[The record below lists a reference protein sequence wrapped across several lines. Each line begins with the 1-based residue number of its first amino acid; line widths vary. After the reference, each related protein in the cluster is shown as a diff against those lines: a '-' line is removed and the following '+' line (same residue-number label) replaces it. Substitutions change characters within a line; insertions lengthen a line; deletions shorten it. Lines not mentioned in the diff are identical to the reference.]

1 MSLNDD
7 CISLT
12 KLVYRYDLDQE
23 PVVNIPQWQVPQGQ
37 HVFLRGESGS
47 GKSTLIHLLAGL
59 HSPTSGKVVINGCDL
74 TNQTVQKRDRF
85 RAKNIGLV
93 YQQFNLIPYL
103 SVLDN
108 ILLASHFS
116 GSLNKET
123 SLEAQQLLVKMN
135 LPSELHNRDARNL
148 SIGQQQRVAIVR
160 AMINKPALVLVDEP
174 TSALDS
180 KNRDRFMELLFEL
193 INEYKATLVFVSHDE
208 QLAKKFEDVVELS
221 DLNQASIDVPVGEL

>member
-23 PVVNIPQWQVPQGQ
+23 PVVNILQWQVSQGQ

-59 HSPTSGKVVINGCDL
+59 HSPTSGQVVINGCDL

-116 GSLNKET
+116 GSLNEET

-160 AMINKPALVLVDEP
+160 ACLLY
-174 TSALDS
+174 TSPS
-180 KNRDRFMELLFEL
+180 PRDR
-193 INEYKATLVFVSHDE
+193 
-208 QLAKKFEDVVELS
+208 
-221 DLNQASIDVPVGEL
+221 G